1 MDRYAE
7 IKENILRMCGEYEEI
22 KAVVAIGSQTRSV
35 EKADKFSDLD
45 IFFICDK
52 PDLMIYSDKYVS
64 RLGNVKM
71 SFIEDTIGG
80 GKERRILLEKYLDVD
95 IIPMTPQ
102 DFERLIGDKTL
113 TVLFSRGY
121 GVLFDRC
128 GVTELLSSAE
138 IAPSHFD
145 LISEEEFN
153 NLANDFFFHVVWAK
167 KKILRGELW
176 CAKMCVDGY
185 LKNHLLRIIQLCM
198 VCRNGEAYDV
208 WHDGKMLE
216 KWADGDIVSPLGKCF
231 ARYDSGEMSL
241 ALWETCKLFAR
252 LSEECAEKLGYDYP
266 RDARDFAMD
275 FIQLG

>member
-1 MDRYAE
+1 MA
-7 IKENILRMCGEYEEI
+7 MCGEYEEI
-22 KAVVAIGSQTRSV
+22 KAVVAIGSQTRKI
-35 EKADKFSDLD
+35 EKADEFSDLD

-52 PDLMIYSDKYVS
+52 PDLMIYSDRYVS

-102 DFERLIGDKTL
+102 DFERLIKDNTL

-121 GVLFDRC
+121 DVLFDRW

-138 IAPSHFD
+138 IAPSYFD
-145 LISEEEFN
+145 VISEDEFN

-185 LKNHLLRIIQLCM
+185 LKNHLLKIIQLSM
-198 VCRNGEAYDV
+198 VCRKGGAYDV
-208 WHDGKMLE
+208 WHDGRMLE
-216 KWADGDIVSPLGKCF
+216 KWADRDIVSDLKMCF
-231 ARYDSGEMSL
+231 ARYDSGEMWTAL
-241 ALWETCKLFAR
+241 AETYKLFAR
-252 LSEECAEKLGYDYP
+252 LSEECAEKLGYGYP
-266 RDARDFAMD
+266 YGARDFAGEY
-275 FIQLG
+275 IK

>member
-7 IKENILRMCGEYEEI
+7 IKENILRMCEECEEI
-22 KAVVAIGSQTRSV
+22 KAVVAIGSQTRSA

-52 PDLMIYSDKYVS
+52 PDLMIYSDRYVS

-95 IIPMTPQ
+95 IIPMTPA
-102 DFERLIGDKTL
+102 DFERLIKDNTL
-113 TVLFSRGY
+113 MVLFSRGY

-128 GVTELLSSAE
+128 GITDLLSSAE

-145 LISEEEFN
+145 VISEDEFN
-153 NLANDFFFHVVWAK
+153 NLANDFFFHIVWAR

-185 LKNHLLRIIQLCM
+185 LKNHLLKIIQLCM
-198 VCRNGEAYDV
+198 VCRKGGAYDV
-208 WHDGKMLE
+208 WHDGRMLE
-216 KWADGDIVSPLGKCF
+216 KWADGDIVSALGKCF
-231 ARYDSGEMSL
+231 AHYDSGEMSL
-241 ALWETCKLFAR
+241 ALSETYKLFAR
-252 LSEECAEKLGYDYP
+252 LSEECSEKLGYGYP
-266 RDARDFAMD
+266 YCARDFAGEY
-275 FIQLG
+275 IK